1 MLLAILIPIVIAL
14 VFFLPFG
21 AYKEKISRAV
31 VLLPFSLF
39 LYFAFAGYEK
49 IEQLASQGPAQA
61 LLPFALQFHFDGL
74 SKLFALLITGIGTLI
89 FWYAGAYMKGE
100 KYSLRL
106 FGFLSLFMGAMLG
119 LVLSDNILSLFLFW
133 ELTSIS
139 SFFLIGFKSEDPASR
154 QSALRALAITGGGGL
169 VLFGG
174 LLVLGEMSQTY
185 SLQSMLMMRDGL
197 VDQALYPLAFVLIFI
212 GAATKSAQ
220 FPFHFWLPGAMKA
233 PTPVSAYLHSATM
246 VKAGVY
252 LLARLNPI
260 MGGTEL
266 WQNTL
271 LIVGAVTMV
280 YTAFH
285 AITKTDLK
293 AILAYSTVS
302 ALGIMFFL
310 LGLGTEKALFALGL
324 FVLIHGLYKASLFM
338 VAGIV
343 DHETGTRDLR
353 ALGGLRKVLLPVA
366 IAGFLAALS
375 SGGIPLTLGFIG
387 KDLIYEATT
396 HSGSLA
402 FPLTTIALVANL
414 FIFASGF
421 MAGWR
426 PFSGSLAEDH
436 KDLHLPEFS
445 MWAPPLIL
453 SVMGLLL
460 GLNPGI
466 LDAFVNE
473 VFFSIGGQSQG
484 THLAIWHGFNLV
496 LGLSALTLLA
506 GALVYFLVTPGGK
519 LTAMTQFLL
528 PISPQTLLEKTANS
542 FLLLAN
548 KITQLL
554 QNGFLR
560 IYVLV
565 ILLFTS
571 ALLIYKMTLDMTFVL
586 DWEGLSPVTIYEG
599 ITVVILWIAI
609 FFTVF
614 SSSRLVAVAS
624 LGVIG
629 LAICLIFVYY
639 SAPDLAMTQFTID
652 TLTVILFVLVLYRLP
667 RFLPYKFQ
675 FRHIR
680 DAFVALTFGSIMGL
694 LAIEVLQQAP
704 DKTISD
710 FYAENAYVLAKG
722 KNIVNVILVDFRG
735 ADTMVEIVVLSI
747 AAIGVF
753 GLLKLQI
760 RKSQMEE

>member
-1 MLLAILIPIVIAL
+1 
-14 VFFLPFG
+14 
-21 AYKEKISRAV
+21 
-31 VLLPFSLF
+31 
-39 LYFAFAGYEK
+39 
-49 IEQLASQGPAQA
+49 
-61 LLPFALQFHFDGL
+61 
-74 SKLFALLITGIGTLI
+74 
-89 FWYAGAYMKGE
+89 MKGE
-100 KYSLRL
+100 KYSQRL
-106 FGFLSLFMGAMLG
+106 FAFLSLFMGAMLG
-119 LVLSDNILSLFLFW
+119 LVLSDNLLSLFLFW

-139 SFFLIGFKSEDPASR
+139 SFFLIGFKNEDSDSR

-174 LLVLGEMSQTY
+174 LLVLGEISQSY
-185 SLQSMLMMRDGL
+185 SIYELMQMRESIVGHT
-197 VDQALYPLAFVLIFI
+197 LYPLAFVLIFI

-252 LLARLNPI
+252 LLARLNPVL
-260 MGGTEL
+260 GGTEL
-266 WQNTL
+266 WQTTL
-271 LIVGAVTMV
+271 LVVGSVTMV

-285 AITKTDLK
+285 AVTKTDLK

-310 LGLGTEKALFALGL
+310 LGLGTENALFALGL
-324 FVLIHGLYKASLFM
+324 FVLVHAMYKASLFM
-338 VAGIV
+338 VAGII

-353 ALGGLRKVLLPVA
+353 QVRGLRKVIFPVA

-375 SGGIPLTLGFIG
+375 SGGIPITLGFIG

-396 HSGSLA
+396 EFGEGALL
-402 FPLTTIALVANL
+402 LTGVAILTNL
-414 FIFASGF
+414 FLFAAGF
-421 MAGWR
+421 MAGWK
-426 PFSGSLAEDH
+426 PFSGALPEQYLN
-436 KDLHLPEFS
+436 LHLPDFS
-445 MWAPPLIL
+445 LWLPPLIL
-453 SVMGLLL
+453 SSLGILL
-460 GLNPGI
+460 GVFPGV
-466 LDAFVNE
+466 LDGFVAD
-473 VFFSIGGQSQG
+473 VFLSIGGQSG
-484 THLAIWHGFNLV
+484 VSHLAIWHGFNTV
-496 LGLSALTLLA
+496 LGLSALTLL
-506 GALVYFLVTPGGK
+506 GGTLIYLLVKPGGK
-519 LTAMTQFLL
+519 LSSFTESLM
-528 PISPQTLLEKTANS
+528 PISPQTLIEKMANQL
-542 FLLLAN
+542 LLLAE
-548 KITQLL
+548 KLTKLL
-554 QNGFLR
+554 QNGYLR
-560 IYVLV
+560 VYVLV

-586 DWEGLSPVTIYEG
+586 DWEALSPVTIYEG
-599 ITVVILWIAI
+599 ITVAILWAAI
-609 FFTVF
+609 LFTVF
-614 SSSRLVAVAS
+614 SPSRLVAVAS

-667 RFLPYKFQ
+667 RFIPYKFQ
-675 FRHIR
+675 IRHLR
-680 DAFVALTFGSIMGL
+680 DGFVALTFGAIMGL

-704 DKTISD
+704 DKTISSY
-710 FYAENAYVLAKG
+710 YADNAYVMAKG